1 MGINYFY
8 QLLIVAI
15 RTDIYRLYKG
25 PSTVLYRVIDI
36 RYRAVQEYIHN
47 VIKIP
52 FHIPKLVFFPFLFN
66 ITMKYLTRLL
76 NFYNQLKNP
85 FILSTSSFEI
95 HLHVSVYYTVNWMF
109 VNFHTFT
116 PPSSFIRY
124 FIHSFSNIFSLIS
137 PSKQLDVIKIA
148 DNPPK
153 KLKKKLCRLHRPKF

>member
-95 HLHVSVYYTVNWMF
+95 HLHVGVYYTVNWIN
-109 VNFHTFT
+109 VCKLSYIHST
-116 PPSSFIRY
+116 I
-124 FIHSFSNIFSLIS
+124 FIHSILHSFFLQYFFFNFPLQAIRCYQNCWKS
-137 PSKQLDVIKIA
+137 PK
-148 DNPPK
+148 N
-153 KLKKKLCRLHRPKF
+153 